1 MTNLYTYSAA
11 QHAEFLKKHNI
22 VKAANFLEFVSA
34 PQFLGQSVEW
44 HDMSTKSVMDYAH
57 KITFFTN
64 RVRGEINYHEALFLY
79 AIHTQATTLNFHE
92 HKAQPK
98 YLYVC
103 QHEHG
108 YVANR
113 FKDIFRDS
121 PWFNNLFNTLS
132 EYNSETFSAIKVNAR
147 QFEIELPMC
156 GNLVIR
162 FVSGLNSENNLKQFR
177 GKFNV
182 AILNLYSSI
191 FPRVKL
197 PYEKS
202 QLIYGKFLSENV
214 DPADLPYLC
223 FVSSPVD

>member
-1 MTNLYTYSAA
+1 MANHYTYSAA

-34 PQFLGQSVEW
+34 PQFLGQSVDW
-44 HDMSTKSVMDYAH
+44 QDMSTKSVMDYAH

-64 RVRGEINYHEALFLY
+64 KVRGEINYHEALFLY
-79 AIHTQATTLNFHE
+79 ALHTQITTLNFHE
-92 HKAQPK
+92 HNAQPK

-103 QHEHG
+103 RVEHG
-108 YVANR
+108 HAANR
-113 FKDIFRDS
+113 FKDIFRDT
-121 PWFNNLFNTLS
+121 PWFNKLFIALS
-132 EYNSETFSAIKVNAR
+132 DYNNETFSAIKITAY
-147 QFEIELPMC
+147 EIELSMC

-162 FVSGLNSENNLKQFR
+162 FVGGLNSENNLRQFR
-177 GKFNV
+177 GNFNV

-191 FPRVKL
+191 FPSVKL

-202 QLIYGKFLSENV
+202 QLIYDKFLSENV
-214 DPADLPYLC
+214 DPVDLPYLC

>member
-1 MTNLYTYSAA
+1 MTNRYTYSAA
-11 QHAEFLKKHNI
+11 QHAEFLKKHN
-22 VKAANFLEFVSA
+22 VSKAANFLEFVSA
-34 PQFLGQSVEW
+34 PQFLGQSVDW

-64 RVRGEINYHEALFLY
+64 RVRGEINYYEALFLY
-79 AIHTQATTLNFHE
+79 ALHTQITTLNFHE
-92 HKAQPK
+92 HNAQPK

-103 QHEHG
+103 RFEQG
-108 YVANR
+108 YAADR
-113 FKDIFRDS
+113 FKDIFRYT
-121 PWFNNLFNTLS
+121 PWFNELFITLS
-132 EYNSETFSAIKVNAR
+132 DYNNESFSAIKVTNK
-147 QFEIELPMC
+147 EIELSMC

-162 FVSGLNSENNLKQFR
+162 FVGGLNTENDLRQFR

-202 QLIYGKFLSENV
+202 QLVYDKFLSENV